1 MESLTSSI
9 VDVVKNDLTGLRKGD
24 KYLSSII
31 TNAFTNLASKDQF
44 VNQETKVSPL
54 NTSNHRCKKIVDA
67 CIIRKL
73 IMGNNTG
80 TSVLRFNTHLILDIF
95 CQSFNVTINGF
106 TRLYKTKLTHL
117 LTIKCYLIFIG

>member
-44 VNQETKVSPL
+44 VNQETKVSAL

-95 CQSFNVTINGF
+95 CQSFNVTINRRGCI
-106 TRLYKTKLTHL
+106 RQNL
-117 LTIKCYLIFIG
+117 LIC